1 MKIYLRLLKYIR
13 PYLAKLTAAI
23 ICMLLFALT
32 NGALAYLL
40 GPALKTL
47 FDSKSGKA
55 AGTASSLIPFDI
67 VSVAPENLAFVV
79 PVFIVILAVVKGFS
93 SYGNTY
99 YMGFIGQRVIADVR
113 MSLYSHILRLPLGY
127 FTKNPT
133 GTLTSKLTSDVNMLQ
148 KTTASALTHAMKQG
162 FTMIILVGVILSL
175 DWQLAILA
183 FVVFPIA
190 VYPAIRLGRTMKRA
204 SKKGQMTM
212 GSMTS
217 LLYEAISGIRIVKAF
232 SMEKY
237 ETDKFSK
244 ENETF
249 TRYMIKTV
257 KVRGISTPLMETLGA
272 VGFAL
277 TILYATYRISNGT
290 LQPEDFISFF
300 AATLMLYQ
308 PLKALNGVHL
318 NIQQGIASA
327 QRIFEV
333 IDTPSELELSLSA
346 NTGTPSTLTAIN
358 SSVEMRNVS
367 FSYGDRQ
374 IINNLSLL
382 VKKGEKIALVGS
394 SGAGKTTLVN
404 LIPRFY
410 DPGSGQIL
418 IDGTDIKGIT
428 IKSLREQISVVSQ
441 EIILFNDTIRNNIA
455 YGRKEKSLEVVM
467 AAAHAANADS
477 FIERLPKGYDT
488 VIGERGI
495 TLSGGERQRIS
506 IARAILKNAPLLIMD
521 EATSSLDAESE
532 FEVQKG
538 LDNLMTGRTTFVIAH
553 RLSTVKNADKI
564 VVLSGGEII
573 ETGCHEELLRKNG
586 EYSRLYNLQF
596 RDHDDNNKGAQI
608 AEDL

>member
-1 MKIYLRLLKYIR
+1 MIY
-13 PYLAKLTAAI
+13 
-23 ICMLLFALT
+23 
-32 NGALAYLL
+32 
-40 GPALKTL
+40 
-47 FDSKSGKA
+47 
-55 AGTASSLIPFDI
+55 
-67 VSVAPENLAFVV
+67 
-79 PVFIVILAVVKGFS
+79 
-93 SYGNTY
+93 
-99 YMGFIGQRVIADVR
+99 
-113 MSLYSHILRLPLGY
+113 
-127 FTKNPT
+127 
-133 GTLTSKLTSDVNMLQ
+133 
-148 KTTASALTHAMKQG
+148 
-162 FTMIILVGVILSL
+162 
-175 DWQLAILA
+175 
-183 FVVFPIA
+183 
-190 VYPAIRLGRTMKRA
+190 
-204 SKKGQMTM
+204 
-212 GSMTS
+212 
-217 LLYEAISGIRIVKAF
+217 
-232 SMEKY
+232 
-237 ETDKFSK
+237 
-244 ENETF
+244 
-249 TRYMIKTV
+249 
-257 KVRGISTPLMETLGA
+257 
-272 VGFAL
+272 
-277 TILYATYRISNGT
+277 
-290 LQPEDFISFF
+290 
-300 AATLMLYQ
+300 
-308 PLKALNGVHL
+308 
-318 NIQQGIASA
+318 
-327 QRIFEV
+327 
-333 IDTPSELELSLSA
+333 
-346 NTGTPSTLTAIN
+346 
-358 SSVEMRNVS
+358 
-367 FSYGDRQ
+367 
-374 IINNLSLL
+374 NLSLL

-394 SGAGKTTLVN
+394 SGSGKTTLVN

-455 YGRKEKSLEVVM
+455 YGREEKSLEVVM

>member
-1 MKIYLRLLKYIR
+1 MKIYFRLLKYIR
-13 PYLAKLTAAI
+13 PYSAKLCAAI

-40 GPALKTL
+40 GPALKTI
-47 FDSKSGKA
+47 FNSASGNEA
-55 AGTASSLIPFDI
+55 AGANSLIPFDI
-67 VSVAPENLAFVV
+67 ITVSPENMTFVIPVAIIILAF
-79 PVFIVILAVVKGFS
+79 IKGFS

-148 KTTASALTHAMKQG
+148 KTTASALTHALKQG
-162 FTMIILVGVILSL
+162 FSMIILIAVILSL

-183 FVVFPIA
+183 FIVFPIA

-232 SMEKY
+232 SMENY

-277 TILYATYRISNGT
+277 TILYATYRISSGT
-290 LQPEDFISFF
+290 LKPEDFISFF

-327 QRIFEV
+327 QRIFDV
-333 IDTPSELELSLSA
+333 IDTPTEFELSLSN
-346 NTGTPSTLTAIN
+346 NTTPQKTLTGIN
-358 SSVEMRNVS
+358 ESVEIRNLS
-367 FSYGDRQ
+367 FSYEERR
-374 IINNLSLL
+374 IINDLSLL

-410 DPGSGQIL
+410 DPCSGAVL
-418 IDGTDIKGIT
+418 IDGTDIKDIT

-441 EIILFNDTIRNNIA
+441 DIILFNDTIRNNIA
-455 YGRKEKSLEVVM
+455 YGREEKSMEIVTG
-467 AAAHAANADS
+467 AAQAANAHS
-477 FIERLPKGYDT
+477 FIQRLPKGYDT

-564 VVLSGGEII
+564 VVLSGGKII
-573 ETGCHEELLRKNG
+573 ETGRHEELLGHEG
-586 EYSRLYNLQF
+586 EYARLYNLQF
-596 RDHDDNNKGAQI
+596 RTTSQDKNGEDI
-608 AEDL
+608 A

>member
-13 PYLAKLTAAI
+13 PYSARLSAAI

-40 GPALKTL
+40 GPALKTI
-47 FDSKSGKA
+47 FNSASGS
-55 AGTASSLIPFDI
+55 GGGGASSLIPFDLI
-67 VSVAPENLAFVV
+67 TVAPENMTFVIPSAIIILAF
-79 PVFIVILAVVKGFS
+79 IKGFS

-113 MSLYSHILRLPLGY
+113 ISLYNHILRLPLGY

-148 KTTASALTHAMKQG
+148 KTTASALTYALKQA
-162 FTMIILVGVILSL
+162 FSMIILVVVILSL

-232 SMEKY
+232 SMENY
-237 ETDKFSK
+237 ETGKFK
-244 ENETF
+244 IENDTF
-249 TRYMIKTV
+249 TRHMIKTV

-277 TILYATYRISNGT
+277 TILYATYRISSGT
-290 LQPEDFISFF
+290 LKPEDFISFF

-327 QRIFEV
+327 QRIFDV
-333 IDTPSELELSLSA
+333 IDTPTEFDLSQSR
-346 NTGTPSTLTAIN
+346 NTTAQKTLTAIN
-358 SSVEMRNVS
+358 DSVELRNLS
-367 FSYGDRQ
+367 FSYGDRR
-374 IINNLSLL
+374 IINNINLR

-410 DPGSGQIL
+410 DPDSGAVL
-418 IDGTDIKGIT
+418 IDGTDIKDIT
-428 IKSLREQISVVSQ
+428 IKSLRDQISVVSQ
-441 EIILFNDTIRNNIA
+441 EVILFNDTIRNNIA
-455 YGRKEKSLEVVM
+455 YGREEKSLEAVTG
-467 AAAHAANADS
+467 AAIAANAHS
-477 FIERLPKGYDT
+477 FIQSLPKGYDT

-538 LDNLMTGRTTFVIAH
+538 LDNLMAGRTTFVIAH

-564 VVLSGGEII
+564 VVLSGGRIK
-573 ETGCHEELLRKNG
+573 ETGRHEELLVRGG
-586 EYSRLYNLQF
+586 EYARLYRLQF
-596 RDHDDNNKGAQI
+596 RTTGQDEDGEEGI
-608 AEDL
+608 A